1 MLIFLQGLKTF
12 RQLIRRTGGK
22 YIHYIIIVTFPIYH
36 ISMIAGE
43 YMSMLL
49 NIYCR
54 LFSSSEK
61 NIDKITSFRFLK
73 ILIDCKHRVPL

>member
-1 MLIFLQGLKTF
+1 
-12 RQLIRRTGGK
+12 
-22 YIHYIIIVTFPIYH
+22 
-36 ISMIAGE
+36 MIAGE
-43 YMSMLL
+43 HMSMLL

-73 ILIDCKHRVPL
+73 ILIDWKHRVPLSQKKMTVKRSTKLMKIIIR

>member
-1 MLIFLQGLKTF
+1 
-12 RQLIRRTGGK
+12 
-22 YIHYIIIVTFPIYH
+22 
-36 ISMIAGE
+36 MIAGE

-73 ILIDCKHRVPL
+73 ILIDCKHRVPLRQKNITVKKSTKFMKIIIR